1 MHLSKQI
8 SSSNC
13 EDYIATNPR
22 DFANLERY
30 QNRQPAIYNQFFGIN
45 LLEAVDRLPPLSKH
59 NAEVS

>member
-1 MHLSKQI
+1 MK
-8 SSSNC
+8 
-13 EDYIATNPR
+13 DYIATNPR